1 MFIMLRLVKTC
12 TFKITNLLKLFAYIF
27 LCLFSF
33 FGSNAARKE
42 KKSAPEP
49 SAGDKESVIAL
60 LVEARFMRGA
70 RTGRK
75 RKKRWLSE

>member
-1 MFIMLRLVKTC
+1 MKIDIRL
-12 TFKITNLLKLFAYIF
+12 IR
-27 LCLFSF
+27 LCLNSPAPFQKVINFLQRSP
-33 FGSNAARKE
+33 ARKE

-49 SAGDKESVIAL
+49 SAGDKKSVIAL